1 MTSGSHLWM
10 LALYFGAILALV
22 ALMIGLS
29 AILGERHISA
39 PTLQPYESGM
49 LPVDSARVRFPS
61 QFYLVAM
68 FFVIF
73 DLEAVFIYAWA
84 VAARELGW
92 AGYIELLVFVVVLGA
107 AVAYLW
113 RVGALDW
120 GPRHRAARYAGRSGG
135 R

>member
-1 MTSGSHLWM
+1 MSPGSHLWM

-29 AILGERHISA
+29 AILGERHASG
-39 PTLQPYESGM
+39 PTLQPFESGM

-73 DLEAVFIYAWA
+73 DLETVFIYAWA

-92 AGYIELLVFVVVLGA
+92 AGYIELLVFVLVLGA
-107 AVAYLW
+107 VVAYLW

-120 GPRHRAARYAGRSGG
+120 GPRRRARYAGRSEDG
-135 R
+135 